1 MKESIVGF
9 IIIISLCSI
18 SYLTS
23 QKTSDFCNELQN
35 NVSECISAINE
46 ENWNKSKLI
55 LQEAKKDFEQKSSI
69 LKTFCVHKDINEI
82 ANALSYLNS
91 SVISQ
96 DKVESLLHSSY
107 LINVIKV
114 LSKNDT
120 LNLENI
126 LWQKKRGCSKTAQTA

>member
-23 QKTSDFCNELQN
+23 QKTSDFCNELQI

-55 LQEAKKDFEQKSSI
+55 LQEARNDFEQKSSI

-126 LWQKKRGCSKTAQTA
+126 L